1 MATKSVM
8 LHKLKTGMTLA
19 EDVYHNSQLLV
30 QKDTVVNTS
39 VLDILNNSSVI
50 AVAIYEE
57 DQSVPTTA
65 NLAKEVRLSR
75 TEKLRNSETFKQ
87 FENSFRETTENFS
100 FQLNDIAHHNGEI
113 NLDTLFDSANELMAD
128 TTNTYQLMEILS
140 NIRYFDDSTYAHSLN
155 VAMLA
160 NIFGRWMHFS
170 DDELKLLTV
179 AGMLHDIGK
188 IMISPEIIKKP
199 GRLTKEEFD
208 VIKQHPTKGYQLL
221 TERNV
226 DERIARAAL
235 LHHEKCD
242 GSGYPL
248 GVDASKISSLAKVIT
263 IIDVYEALTANR
275 CYREGIC
282 PFEVIKMYED
292 EGYQKYES
300 QYLVPFLR
308 GISDTYL
315 HNTVLLNDGRRG
327 EIVMTN
333 QMNPSRPGILID
345 NEYVDLAKHPN
356 LKIEAIV

>member
-1 MATKSVM
+1 
-8 LHKLKTGMTLA
+8 MTLA

-113 NLDTLFDSANELMAD
+113 NLDTLFDSANELMAG

-188 IMISPEIIKKP
+188 IMIPPEIIKKP

>member
-113 NLDTLFDSANELMAD
+113 NLDTLFDSANELMAG

-188 IMISPEIIKKP
+188 IMIPPEIIKKP